1 MIGIIDYGLGNIN
14 AFFNLYKSL
23 NIPCKIASSPADI
36 LSSKKLILPGV
47 GSFDGAINKINDSG
61 LLESINQKVLKEST
75 PILGI
80 CVGMQIMALRS
91 EEGSQPG
98 LGWINGEVKK
108 IQLINTSKK
117 ISNPLPHMGWN
128 EINLKKNSILTEC
141 LNKERNFYFLH
152 SYYFECANREDIIA
166 SSNYGIEFSAIINY
180 KNIYG
185 IQCHPEKSHKNGIE
199 LLKSFANINSHA

>member
-36 LSSKKLILPGV
+36 LSSEKLILPGV

-61 LLESINQKVLKEST
+61 LLESINQKVLKEFT

-166 SSNYGIEFSAIINY
+166 TSNYGIEFSAIINY

-185 IQCHPEKSHKNGIE
+185 IQCHPEKSHINGIE